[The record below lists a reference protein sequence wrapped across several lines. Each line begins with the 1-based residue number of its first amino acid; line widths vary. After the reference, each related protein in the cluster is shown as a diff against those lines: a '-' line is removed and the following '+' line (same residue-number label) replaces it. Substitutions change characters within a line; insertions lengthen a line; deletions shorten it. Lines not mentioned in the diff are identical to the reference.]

1 MPKSAATSIDRH
13 SSPGAAVV
21 ANGQSATREGRLLS
35 WADEI
40 SALVAT
46 QRDDL
51 RRSRMELV
59 AAQEVWRA
67 IDGRGQGA
75 GQDVGSG

>member
-1 MPKSAATSIDRH
+1 MSNASCPVGGRFGQ
-13 SSPGAAVV
+13 PGAAVV
-21 ANGQSATREGRLLS
+21 ADGLSGTRENRLLS

-40 SALVAT
+40 AALVAV

-59 AAQEVWRA
+59 AAQQVTPRM
-67 IDGRGQGA
+67 
-75 GQDVGSG
+75 